1 MSVGSFHLLG
11 SIEAVRPVFM
21 IVMGSFL
28 LILGWRL
35 AKGSSGWT
43 ARILMTGALMLGF
56 GYGLLLP
63 LYEAGLIERYVP
75 NRTHYHGSA
84 ADAIGWHAVKLMV
97 MNLGWL
103 VFGAGLAMH
112 ASLANC
118 LIPRKAVPTADARTI
133 SNPTQVSAHES
144 IA

>member
-1 MSVGSFHLLG
+1 
-11 SIEAVRPVFM
+11 M

-35 AKGSSGWT
+35 AKGSGAWTSRVLMSGV
-43 ARILMTGALMLGF
+43 LLLGF

-63 LYEAGLIERYVP
+63 LYEAGLIERYAP
-75 NRTHYHGSA
+75 NRIHYQGSA
-84 ADAIGWHAVKLMV
+84 ADAIGWHAVKLVV

-103 VFGAGLAMH
+103 VFGTGLAMH
-112 ASLANC
+112 ASLAGC
-118 LIPRKAVPTADARTI
+118 LNPRKAAKAASARMI
-133 SNPTQVSAHES
+133 STPARIPAHES